1 MDNTFSKKYTIEIYD
16 VDSNY
21 RCKYSSLMNYLWD
34 VVVSQSDSLG
44 ETDNGL
50 INNCAWVLLKYDL
63 TIIEYPKFRDTITV
77 ETDIVGIKKL
87 YGYRSFKIKTSEGTL
102 LASGISTAVLID
114 INKRRPVRISPEQ
127 CKLYGIEK
135 ELEENIPLDD
145 FIQLEGYKYS
155 KDYRARHSDIDI
167 NQHVNNVKYLEMAV
181 DTLPRTIL
189 NTSEISNIKVLY
201 KKEALD
207 EASLHVCSDIIE
219 NEKGHLTTLHTIIDL
234 THDKLL
240 TKLELKWRKI

>member
-1 MDNTFSKKYTIEIYD
+1 MANTFSKQYTIEIYD

-21 RCKYSSLMNYLWD
+21 KCKYSSLMNYLWD
-34 VVVSQSDSLG
+34 IVVSQSDSLG

-63 TIIEYPKFRDTITV
+63 TIVEYPKFRETITI
-77 ETDIVGIKKL
+77 ETDIIGTKKL
-87 YGYRSFKIKTSEGTL
+87 YGYRSFKIMTSEGKL
-102 LASGISTAVLID
+102 IASGISTAVLID
-114 INKRRPVRISPEQ
+114 LHKRRPVRISPEQ

-145 FIQLEGYKYS
+145 FVPLEGFKYS
-155 KDYRARHSDIDI
+155 KDYRVRHSDIDI

-201 KKEALD
+201 KKEAID
-207 EASLHVCSDIIE
+207 EASLHVYSDVIE
-219 NEKGHLTTLHTIIDL
+219 NEEDHLTTLHTIVDL
-234 THDKLL
+234 AHDKLL
-240 TKLELKWRKI
+240 TKLELKWKKL